1 MFKNKISLFF
11 TIISLQ
17 ITSSLAFGQCAIST
31 AAGNCNTGS
40 VLNSGNTT
48 VNSAYRFNGNATL
61 NSINVTNN
69 GVLTVCSGTLTINS
83 GNMNNGGIIIV
94 HENATLNFNY
104 SPNFNNTFL
113 IVNYGVIN
121 VNGNV
126 TFQNGASSI
135 HNHVTGVFN
144 VAAGFQTTLNDNSF
158 IINHNQMNLGD
169 LRIQGNNRTAICMI
183 NGAVIDTRDLTNLL
197 PNSVTTNGPSCF
209 SVSRDLVLNQ
219 AFSTSADTKICYRQ
233 STVSPLTQSNLGAA
247 ELFFNCDNCGV
258 ALPIELISFEAK
270 LNTNNQVDIFW
281 ATASEQNN
289 DFFTIERST
298 DGLNWEIVTTVAG
311 AGNSINRIDYH
322 AYDARPVSGISY
334 YRLKQTDFD
343 GAFEYS
349 YIVSVFNGNEEIQ
362 LIKVVNIMGQ
372 TVEQN
377 AKGLVILVFSN
388 GQTLKIINE

>member
-1 MFKNKISLFF
+1 
-11 TIISLQ
+11 
-17 ITSSLAFGQCAIST
+17 
-31 AAGNCNTGS
+31 
-40 VLNSGNTT
+40 
-48 VNSAYRFNGNATL
+48 
-61 NSINVTNN
+61 
-69 GVLTVCSGTLTINS
+69 
-83 GNMNNGGIIIV
+83 MNNGGTIIV
-94 HENATLNFNY
+94 RENATLNFDY
-104 SPNFNNTFL
+104 SPNFNNTFT

-126 TFQNGASSI
+126 ALQNGSSSI
-135 HNHVTGVFN
+135 HNHATGVFN
-144 VAAGFQTTLNDNSF
+144 VAVGFQTTLNDNSF

-197 PNSVTTNGPSCF
+197 PNSVTTTGPSCF
-209 SVSRDLVLNQ
+209 SVSRTLTLNQ
-219 AFSTSADTKICYRQ
+219 PFSTSADTKICYRM
-233 STVSPLTQSNLGAA
+233 SAVSPLTLSNLGSA
-247 ELFFNCDNCGV
+247 ELLFNCDNCGV

-270 LNTNNQVDIFW
+270 MNDNKQVDIFW

-349 YIVSVFNGNEEIQ
+349 YIVSVFNGNEEVQ
-362 LIKVVNIMGQ
+362 LIKVVNVMGQ

-377 AKGLVILVFSN
+377 TKGLVILVFSN
-388 GQTLKIINE
+388 GETLKIINE

>member
-11 TIISLQ
+11 SIISLQ
-17 ITSSLAFGQCAIST
+17 IASFSAFGQCTIST
-31 AAGNCNTGS
+31 ATGNCNTGT
-40 VLNSGNTT
+40 VLNSSNTS
-48 VNSAYRFNGNATL
+48 VNSPYRFNGNATL
-61 NSINVTNN
+61 GSINVTNS
-69 GVLTVCSGTLTINS
+69 GVLTVCSGTLTITS
-83 GNMNNGGIIIV
+83 GNMNNGGTIIV
-94 HENATLNFNY
+94 RENATLNFDY
-104 SPNFNNTFL
+104 SPNFNNTFT

-126 TFQNGASSI
+126 ALQNGSSSI
-135 HNHVTGVFN
+135 HNHATGVFN
-144 VAAGFQTTLNDNSF
+144 VAVGFQTTLNDNSF

-197 PNSVTTNGPSCF
+197 PNSVTTTGPSCF
-209 SVSRDLVLNQ
+209 SVSRTLTLNQ
-219 AFSTSADTKICYRQ
+219 PFSTSADTKICYRM
-233 STVSPLTQSNLGAA
+233 SAVSPLTLSNLGSA
-247 ELFFNCDNCGV
+247 ELLFNCDNCGV

-270 LNTNNQVDIFW
+270 MNDNKQVDIFW

-349 YIVSVFNGNEEIQ
+349 YIVSVFNGNEEVQ
-362 LIKVVNIMGQ
+362 LIKVVNVMGQ

-377 AKGLVILVFSN
+377 TKGLVILVFSN
-388 GQTLKIINE
+388 GETLKIINE